1 MIISRHGSHWKARP
15 CSFMGAQ
22 QAEHRGFIGFMVA
35 LPTETA
41 LFSYQTHDRAPGH
54 VAVPAIVQFNIR
66 KPEGSDCDAYRD
78 DGFHGKSLR
87 HLSWLA
93 RP

>member
-1 MIISRHGSHWKARP
+1 MARTGKHDLVR
-15 CSFMGAQ
+15 SFMGAQ

-35 LPTETA
+35 LPSETA
-41 LFSYQTHDRAPGH
+41 LFSYQAHDRAPGH

-78 DGFHGKSLR
+78 DGFHGKSLG